1 MSPGVDNRK
10 RNNMLNEFRA
20 CLYTFRAHNENR
32 DLLTKWQN
40 VTAICF
46 RHASMEK
53 KYAFGWKREKKEC
66 LSPLMDK
73 NYLCLML
80 VNNRDLPYAF
90 CYFYLPKVW
99 QWRHI
104 NDETFPVLQRFCQ
117 HKSSGN
123 AHMWQQFAVFQ
134 KILVQY
140 MYDVFVYFL

>member
-1 MSPGVDNRK
+1 MLMKDKKKKALKISFWNVIFSLLSPGVDNRK

-53 KYAFGWKREKKEC
+53 NMRLGEKCEKKEC

-80 VNNRDLPYAF
+80 VNYRDLPYAF

-117 HKSSGN
+117 H
-123 AHMWQQFAVFQ
+123 
-134 KILVQY
+134 
-140 MYDVFVYFL
+140 